1 MDNYEGR
8 GNTSPH
14 FIQKKADPKLKWISF
29 FLDEMAII
37 FNLSS

>member
-1 MDNYEGR
+1 MREGEK
-8 GNTSPH
+8 PLPFH
-14 FIQKKADPKLKWISF
+14 PKKADPKLKWISF